1 MWTLAILLFPCQL
14 RAMLCYSQSLGA
26 VNRNILFF
34 KTMFYK
40 CFINVVLIPARWKLL
55 RIMRMALIGR
65 LLRGEHSRTR
75 VTADEQSS
83 AQTTSQKASWEFFSL
98 RRRRR
103 AMNVSSG
110 ANSSLVFF

>member
-1 MWTLAILLFPCQL
+1 MNLSHIPFPCQL

-40 CFINVVLIPARWKLL
+40 CFINVVLRPARWKLL
-55 RIMRMALIGR
+55 GIMRMALIGR

-83 AQTTSQKASWEFFSL
+83 AQTTSQKASWEFFFL
-98 RRRRR
+98 CRRRR

-110 ANSSLVFF
+110 ANISLVFF